1 MSAGETRLA
10 VLAPDLDKFEQI
22 ADTMGHQAGDE
33 FAITIHEES
42 QVLAQSVI
50 EALDRAENEGRTRYC
65 LYSALPANEPVR
77 LEAELR
83 DAFASRR
90 ARA

>member
-1 MSAGETRLA
+1 MPAGAPRLA
-10 VLAPDLDKFEQI
+10 VLALDLDKFKQI
-22 ADTMGHQAGDE
+22 NDTMGHKFGDK
-33 FAITIHEES
+33 FAITIHEEL
-42 QVLAQSVI
+42 QVPAHLVI
-50 EALDRAENEGRTRYC
+50 EALDRAENEGRIRYC

-77 LEAELR
+77 LEAKLR